1 MFSRLFTTNTLPKIN
16 LFITSSALFFQTTV
30 LLPWHNDISKQIYKL
45 ESEITSL
52 KNIIICDNKNNK
64 I

>member
-1 MFSRLFTTNTLPKIN
+1 MFNKIFTIDKIPIIN

-30 LLPWHNDISKQIYKL
+30 LLPWHNHISKQINKL

-52 KNIIICDNKNNK
+52 KTIITNLTNNRNN
-64 I
+64 